1 MGRPNS
7 HPCAVCTSSRIGH
20 SFSAPVNIWNPN
32 QTMHTQNICRGTAKI
47 FFYINIWLLNW
58 SKSPTHVI
66 LRSTLQILTPNLKH
80 NFRDNMKG
88 DTCKSQEPNLYI
100 HSHWKRSLLLISQE
114 IWSWPENN
122 DWNNGFI
129 DYAERESGKVRSWI
143 YGNGGDGAVVKVTC
157 FFMVQKQWYVKL
169 NGRVRGWVV

>member
-1 MGRPNS
+1 MAYS
-7 HPCAVCTSSRIGH
+7 HPCALPQELATAFPHRWTFGIQTKLCTLKTYAVAQPRY
-20 SFSAPVNIWNPN
+20 
-32 QTMHTQNICRGTAKI
+32 

-66 LRSTLQILTPNLKH
+66 PRSTLQILTPNLKH

-88 DTCKSQEPNLYI
+88 DTCKSQEPHIYI
-100 HSHWKRSLLLISQE
+100 HSHWKPSLLLISQE

-122 DWNNGFI
+122 NWNNGFI
-129 DYAERESGKVRSWI
+129 DYAERESEKVRSWI
-143 YGNGGDGAVVKVTC
+143 SGNGGRGAVVKVTC

-169 NGRVRGWVV
+169 NERVRGWVV